1 MNTNSAPIHNL
12 QIEQGV
18 LAALMTVSGSYAQVE
33 NLLTVDDFYAVRHKL
48 IFQAIVSLD
57 SKNSPYDVVLVNQW
71 LDMNNH
77 GLASGGEQYLMQLM
91 SDAPSSFYNLVPY
104 AEKLKDLTACRQVES
119 EALKIIQQARH
130 LNVTRGELVQNAQAA
145 FADLNTES
153 GSESLFHIHDAAA
166 NTFQEMH
173 RKIEAA
179 IAGETSIKGIQTGI
193 YDLDKK
199 LGDVEPGCLMVV
211 AARPAMGKTTM
222 MQVIANNVAVV
233 QKKPVL
239 IMSGEMPKEQI
250 AMRLCCAIAPADIGV
265 VRNSPHLLPKDEFT
279 AYTNAV
285 VMLKSIPMHINDTS
299 RPSIA
304 NIRESIR
311 KIQHQYGSIG
321 IVLVDYLQIMK
332 TTRQFAREDLKIAY
346 FTGELK
352 AMAKE
357 FDCVIVLLSQLNRE
371 LEKRPNKRPMMSDL
385 RESGAIEQDAD
396 QIIFLYRDE
405 VYNKETR
412 YRGIAEAIVGKNRHG
427 ETGTAY
433 MHAQLKYCQFSN
445 LDPEALNEIQG
456 AEINGSQH

>member
-18 LAALMTVSGSYAQVE
+18 LAALMTVAESYAQVE

-71 LDMNNH
+71 LEMNNYS
-77 GLASGGEQYLMQLM
+77 LASGGEQYLMQLM

-130 LNVTRGELVQNAQAA
+130 LNVTRSELVQNAQAA

-173 RKIEAA
+173 RKIDAA

-239 IMSGEMPKEQI
+239 
-250 AMRLCCAIAPADIGV
+250 
-265 VRNSPHLLPKDEFT
+265 T
-279 AYTNAV
+279 A
-285 VMLKSIPMHINDTS
+285 
-299 RPSIA
+299 
-304 NIRESIR
+304 
-311 KIQHQYGSIG
+311 G
-321 IVLVDYLQIMK
+321 
-332 TTRQFAREDLKIAY
+332 
-346 FTGELK
+346 
-352 AMAKE
+352 
-357 FDCVIVLLSQLNRE
+357 
-371 LEKRPNKRPMMSDL
+371 
-385 RESGAIEQDAD
+385 
-396 QIIFLYRDE
+396 
-405 VYNKETR
+405 
-412 YRGIAEAIVGKNRHG
+412 
-427 ETGTAY
+427 
-433 MHAQLKYCQFSN
+433 
-445 LDPEALNEIQG
+445 
-456 AEINGSQH
+456 

>member
-1 MNTNSAPIHNL
+1 MNTNTTPIHNL
-12 QIEQGV
+12 QIEQAV
-18 LAALMTVSGSYAQVE
+18 LAALMTVSGSYAQIE
-33 NLLTVDDFYAVRHKL
+33 NLLTEQDFHATRHKL
-48 IFQAIVSLD
+48 IFNAIVDLD
-57 SKNSPYDVVLVNQW
+57 AKNSPYDAVLVKQW
-71 LDMNNH
+71 LETHNH
-77 GLASGGEQYLMQLM
+77 GEASGGEKYLMQLM
-91 SDAPSSFYNLVPY
+91 SDAPSSFYNLQSY
-104 AEKLKDLTACRQVES
+104 AEKLKDLTTCRQVID
-119 EALKIIQQARH
+119 EAMKVIHQAKH
-130 LNVTRGELVQNAQAA
+130 LTISRGELVQNAQAA

-153 GSESLFHIHDAAA
+153 GGESLVHIHDAAS
-166 NTFQEMH
+166 NTFLEMH

-179 IAGETSIKGIQTGI
+179 LAGNSMIKGIQTGI

-222 MQVIANNVAVV
+222 LQLIANNVAVI
-233 QKKPVL
+233 QKKPAL

-265 VRNSPHLLPKDEFT
+265 VRNSPHLLPKNEFT
-279 AYTNAV
+279 AYTDAV
-285 VMLKSIPMHINDTS
+285 VMLKEVPMQINDTS

-311 KIQHQYGSIG
+311 KVKHQYGSIG
-321 IVLVDYLQIMK
+321 VVLVDYLQIMK
-332 TTRQFAREDLKIAY
+332 TTKPFAREDLKIAY

-357 FDCVIVLLSQLNRE
+357 FECVIVLLSQLNRE

-396 QIIFLYRDE
+396 QIVFLYRDE
-405 VYNKETR
+405 IYNKESQ

-427 ETGTAY
+427 EAGTTY
-433 MHAQLKYCQFSN
+433 MHAQLKYCQFTN
-445 LDPEALNEIQG
+445 LDPEALLQIQG
-456 AEINGSQH
+456 VQ

>member
-1 MNTNSAPIHNL
+1 MMIKSDIHNV
-12 QIEQGV
+12 QIEQAV
-18 LAALMTVSGSYAQVE
+18 LAALMTVANSYAQVE
-33 NLLTVDDFYAVRHKL
+33 NLLTEDDFHATRHKL
-48 IFQAIVSLD
+48 IFKAVVDLD
-57 SKNSPYDVVLVNQW
+57 SKNSPYDAVLINQW
-71 LDMNNH
+71 LETH
-77 GLASGGEQYLMQLM
+77 GHSEAAGGERYIMQVLG
-91 SDAPSSFYNLVPY
+91 DAPSSFYNLVSY
-104 AEKLKDLTACRQVES
+104 AEKLKDLTTCRKVEA
-119 EALKIIQQARH
+119 EAQKIMLNARS
-130 LNVTRGELVQNAQAA
+130 LTVSRGDLVFNAQAA

-166 NTFQEMH
+166 NTFLEIS
-173 RKIEAA
+173 RKMEAM
-179 IAGETSIKGIQTGI
+179 IAGETMIKGIQTGI

-199 LGDVEPGCLMVV
+199 LGDIEPGCLVVV

-222 MQVIANNVAVV
+222 MQLIANHVAII
-233 QKKPVL
+233 QKKSVL

-250 AMRLCCAIAPADIGV
+250 AMRLCCAMAPADIGL

-285 VMLKSIPMHINDTS
+285 VMLKNVPMQINDTS

-311 KIQHQYGSIG
+311 KIQHQYGSVG
-321 IVLVDYLQIMK
+321 VVLVDYLQIMK
-332 TTRQFAREDLKIAY
+332 TTKPFAREDLKIAY

-357 FDCVIVLLSQLNRE
+357 FHCVIVLLSQLNRE

-405 VYNKETR
+405 VYNKESQ

-427 ETGTAY
+427 EAGTAY
-433 MHAQLKYCQFSN
+433 MHSQLKYCQFTN
-445 LDPEALNEIQG
+445 LDHDALNQIQG
-456 AEINGSQH
+456 IE

>member
-18 LAALMTVSGSYAQVE
+18 LAALMTVTGSYAQVE

-71 LDMNNH
+71 LEMNNYS
-77 GLASGGEQYLMQLM
+77 LASGGEQYLMQLM

-173 RKIEAA
+173 RKIDAA

-250 AMRLCCAIAPADIGV
+250 AMRICCAIAPADIGV

-304 NIRESIR
+304 NIRESMR
-311 KIQHQYGSIG
+311 KVKHQYGSIG
-321 IVLVDYLQIMK
+321 AAFIDYLQIMK
-332 TTRQFAREDLKIAY
+332 TSKPFAREDLKIAY

-357 FDCVIVLLSQLNRE
+357 FNCVIVLLSQLNRE

-385 RESGAIEQDAD
+385 RE
-396 QIIFLYRDE
+396 
-405 VYNKETR
+405 
-412 YRGIAEAIVGKNRHG
+412 
-427 ETGTAY
+427 
-433 MHAQLKYCQFSN
+433 
-445 LDPEALNEIQG
+445 
-456 AEINGSQH
+456 

>member
-1 MNTNSAPIHNL
+1 
-12 QIEQGV
+12 
-18 LAALMTVSGSYAQVE
+18 
-33 NLLTVDDFYAVRHKL
+33 
-48 IFQAIVSLD
+48 
-57 SKNSPYDVVLVNQW
+57 
-71 LDMNNH
+71 
-77 GLASGGEQYLMQLM
+77 MQLM

-130 LNVTRGELVQNAQAA
+130 LNVTRVELVQNAQAA

-265 VRNSPHLLPKDEFT
+265 VRNSPHLLPENEFT

-332 TTRQFAREDLKIAY
+332 TTKQFAREDLKIAY